1 MLMNAIEEND
11 KDVLH
16 TLLVSELR
24 SVYNIKYQKD
34 SAKQGKTKNNVRMSI
49 WLVTLTPSRP

>member
-1 MLMNAIEEND
+1 MLMNAIDEND

-49 WLVTLTPSRP
+49 